1 MRKRTASLL
10 ALLSAALPVAAADAA
25 APEKRGY
32 VVTLKQAVGDS
43 GAAVE
48 ALRRQGGFE
57 TRFRYARALKGF
69 AADLDAGQLKKLRKD
84 PRVEHVAPDVAFSAG
99 ELVPT
104 AAGETTPL
112 GIRRIGAATSD
123 GSREAS
129 RVNVAVLDTGID
141 LRDRDL
147 DAVDG
152 VNCVKPQKAA
162 QDDNGHGTNVAGVI
176 AARNQGQGYIGV
188 APGTRLYS
196 VKVLDAGASG
206 SLSQVLCGI
215 EWITVNARALDIRVA
230 NMSIG
235 ALGRDDGNCGASDGD
250 PQHQAICRSVAEGV
264 TYVAAAGNAGEN
276 FASTVPAAYPE
287 VLTVTAMTD
296 TDGEPGAD
304 GEASCADGEADDSF
318 AAYSNFGSLREAAS
332 HTVAAP
338 GTCVTSTGLR
348 GDSSTYVGTS
358 QAAPH
363 VAGTVALCHGSD
375 RRDGP
380 CAGLSPGDVIERIR
394 SDAERR
400 ATWANG
406 FLGDSTRT
414 LSGRYFGPLV
424 AADAY

>member
-1 MRKRTASLL
+1 MRKGTAALL
-10 ALLSAALPVAAADAA
+10 ALLGAVLPVAAADAA
-25 APEKRGY
+25 TPKKRGY
-32 VVTLKQAVGDS
+32 VVTLKQSVGDS
-43 GAAVE
+43 SAAVE

-69 AADLDAGQLKKLRKD
+69 AADLDAAQLKRLRKD
-84 PRVEHVAPDVAFSAG
+84 PRVAHVGPDVAFSAG
-99 ELVPT
+99 EMVPT
-104 AAGETTPL
+104 SAGETTPV

-123 GSREAS
+123 RSREAS

-152 VNCVKPQKAA
+152 INCVKPQKAA
-162 QDDNGHGTNVAGVI
+162 QDDNGHGTNVAGII
-176 AARNQGQGYIGV
+176 AARNQGTGFTGV
-188 APGTRLYS
+188 APGTRLYA
-196 VKVLDAGASG
+196 VKVLDARAGG

-215 EWITVNARALDIRVA
+215 EWVTVNARALDIRVA

-235 ALGRDDGNCGASDGD
+235 APGRDDGKCGAGDGD
-250 PQHQAICRSVAEGV
+250 PQHEAICRSVAAGV
-264 TYVAAAGNAGEN
+264 TYVAAAGNAGED

-296 TDGEPGAD
+296 TDGEPGGA
-304 GEASCADGEADDSF
+304 GEAPCTDGEADDSF
-318 AAYSNFGSLREAAS
+318 ASYSNFGSPREAAS

-363 VAGTVALCHGSD
+363 VAGAVALCHGSE
-375 RRDGP
+375 RHDGP
-380 CAGLSPGDVIERIR
+380 CAGLSPGEVVERIR

-400 ATWANG
+400 ATWASG

-414 LSGRYFGPLV
+414 LDGRYFGPLV

>member
-1 MRKRTASLL
+1 MRKRTALVV
-10 ALLSAALPVAAADAA
+10 AVLSAALPVAAADAA

-32 VVTLKQAVGDS
+32 VVTLEHSVGDS

-48 ALRRQGGFE
+48 ALREQGRFE
-57 TRFRYARALKGF
+57 TRFRYTRAIKGF
-69 AADLDAGQLKKLRKD
+69 AADLDSAQLKKLRSD
-84 PRVEHVAPDVAFSAG
+84 PRVKHVEPDVAFSAG

-104 AAGETTPL
+104 SAGETTPTN
-112 GIRRIGAATSD
+112 IRRIGAATSD
-123 GSREAS
+123 GSRQAS

-141 LRDRDL
+141 LRNRDL

-152 VNCVKPQKAA
+152 VNCVKPHKAA
-162 QDDNGHGTNVAGVI
+162 QDDNGHGTNVAGII
-176 AARNQGQGYIGV
+176 AARNQGDGFTGV

-196 VKVLDAGASG
+196 VKVLDARAGG

-215 EWITVNARALDIRVA
+215 EWVTVNARALNIRVA

-235 ALGRDDGNCGASDGD
+235 APGRDDGDCGANDGD
-250 PQHQAICRSVAEGV
+250 PQHEAICRSVAGGV
-264 TYVAAAGNAGEN
+264 TYVAAAGNAGED
-276 FASTVPAAYPE
+276 FAATVPAAYPE

-318 AAYSNFGSLREAAS
+318 ATYSNFGSLREAAS

-348 GDSSTYVGTS
+348 GRSSTYVGTS

-363 VAGTVALCHGSD
+363 VAGTVALCHGSE

-380 CAGLSPGDVIERIR
+380 CADLPPARIIERIR
-394 SDAERR
+394 GDAERR

-406 FLGDSTRT
+406 FLGDLTRT